1 MDTYREI
8 SDAIEQALDASIF
21 FIVGFG
27 KSGTTWLQH
36 ALDGHPD
43 ISCRGEGH
51 FFSELLPRARD
62 ALVDYSKN
70 IAFRNSTMGE
80 TAAGYPLLQE
90 KHLRFILASVMGLLL
105 HEQTGGRPVKWI
117 GEKTPANIDFMV
129 QIRENFFPRA
139 HFIHIIRDGRDATV
153 SAWYHALKINERVTL
168 DKHQNFQNFVGFAAE
183 HWQGKILKAREFA
196 EAHPAAYCEI
206 RYERLHADFDG
217 ELAKVLEFLAVDA
230 GPKVIAACREAG
242 AFGRLSG
249 GRERGEEDRD
259 AFFRKG
265 IVGDWRNT
273 FDAECERIFTKIA
286 GGLLEELEYND
297 TTS

>member
-51 FFSELLPRARD
+51 FFSELLPRVRD

-168 DKHQNFQNFVGFAAE
+168 DKHQNFQNFVGFAAK

-217 ELAKVLEFLAVDA
+217 ELAKVLEYLAVDA
-230 GPKVIAACREAG
+230 GPKAIAACREAG

-273 FDAECERIFTKIA
+273 FDAECERTFTAKA

>member
-129 QIRENFFPRA
+129 QIRGNFFPRA

>member
-8 SDAIEQALDASIF
+8 SAAIEQALDASIF

-51 FFSELLPRARD
+51 FFSELLPRVRD

-230 GPKVIAACREAG
+230 GPKVMLACREAG